1 MPLCVEIRKRL
12 GNFQLDVQF
21 QAGEEAF
28 ALLGASGC
36 GKSLTLRCIAGVL
49 TPDEGRIVL
58 NGRTLFDSAAKINL
72 PPQRRRVGYLFQH
85 YALFPNMT
93 VRQNIAAAV
102 RERSR
107 RGEAATQK
115 IQQFQLETVAN
126 LRPHQL
132 SGGQRQRTAL
142 ARVLASE
149 PDAILLDEP
158 LSALDSYLK
167 SQLEL
172 ELAGMLEQFSGPT
185 VWVSHDRGE
194 IFRNCHRVCVMD
206 RGRSQVSVLLE
217 DLMSHPGTEAAA
229 KLSGCENFAAAI
241 PEGDKICLPEWGLT
255 LSCEQD
261 VSNEIR
267 RVGIR
272 ACGIQIAEPE
282 QENAFLCKVGR
293 VVEDVST
300 IMVWLH
306 PDGAAEDAPPLR
318 MDLDKS
324 ISVPSGV
331 IAVCVPADKLLL
343 LRE

>member
-12 GNFQLDVQF
+12 GNFQLEVQF
-21 QAGEEAF
+21 QAGEEVF

-58 NGRTLFDSAAKINL
+58 NGRTLFDSTARINL

-93 VRQNIAAAV
+93 VRQNIASAV

-107 RGEAATQK
+107 RGEAAAQK
-115 IQQFQLETVAN
+115 IRQFQLETAAN

-172 ELAGMLEQFSGPT
+172 ELAGMLEQFPGPT

-194 IFRNCHRVCVMD
+194 IFRNCRRVCVMD

-241 PEGDKICLPEWGLT
+241 PEGNKIFLPRWGLT
-255 LSCEQD
+255 LSCGQD
-261 VSNEIR
+261 VPGEIR

-272 ACGIQIAEPE
+272 ARGIQIAEPE

-293 VVEDVST
+293 VVEDIST

-306 PDGAAEDAPPLR
+306 PDGAAENAPPLR
-318 MDLDKS
+318 MELDKS
-324 ISVPSGV
+324 VSMPSG
-331 IAVCVPADKLLL
+331 AVAVRIPADQLLL